1 MSASPYRPVV
11 LSILR
16 AHGAKSVLDAPCGQ
30 GWLAQ
35 AVQAGR
41 IRIDTLDG
49 VEMYDFPEDP
59 SLPYRKVD
67 AYDLDKPLPDPDQP
81 YDAVVCAEAI
91 HLVTNPGVVL
101 ESFKRALRPG
111 SIVVIT
117 TPNTWYMRSR
127 LQFLLRGFHSGFR
140 PGIGKQPGKD
150 YITYF
155 PWTYPQLHLLL
166 THYGYTGVTLH
177 EVDERKPKRWVEHAL
192 ALPSKL
198 YYGRCR
204 RRAATPEETEYWA
217 TAGRAQSLH
226 GRWLVVSAR
235 KPG

>member
-1 MSASPYRPVV
+1 MP
-11 LSILR
+11 
-16 AHGAKSVLDAPCGQ
+16 PCGQ

-111 SIVVIT
+111 GIVVIT
-117 TPNTWYMRSR
+117 TPNT
-127 LQFLLRGFHSGFR
+127 
-140 PGIGKQPGKD
+140 
-150 YITYF
+150 
-155 PWTYPQLHLLL
+155 
-166 THYGYTGVTLH
+166 
-177 EVDERKPKRWVEHAL
+177 
-192 ALPSKL
+192 
-198 YYGRCR
+198 
-204 RRAATPEETEYWA
+204 
-217 TAGRAQSLH
+217 
-226 GRWLVVSAR
+226 
-235 KPG
+235 